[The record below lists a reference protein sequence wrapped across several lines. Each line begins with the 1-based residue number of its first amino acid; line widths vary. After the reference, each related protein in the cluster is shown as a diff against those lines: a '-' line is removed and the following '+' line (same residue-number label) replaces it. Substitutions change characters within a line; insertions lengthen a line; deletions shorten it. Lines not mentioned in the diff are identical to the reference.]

1 MSDLCRC
8 VAYGYV
14 QPIWVSF
21 FFRADPKKGKGGS
34 LPAKRVTI
42 LPAAMS
48 LVIQME
54 DPSAS
59 CKSSNAAYEIE
70 VRQPTLSGQ
79 DYGKV

>member
-1 MSDLCRC
+1 
-8 VAYGYV
+8 
-14 QPIWVSF
+14 
-21 FFRADPKKGKGGS
+21 
-34 LPAKRVTI
+34 
-42 LPAAMS
+42 MS

-59 CKSSNAAYEIE
+59 CKSANAAYEIE